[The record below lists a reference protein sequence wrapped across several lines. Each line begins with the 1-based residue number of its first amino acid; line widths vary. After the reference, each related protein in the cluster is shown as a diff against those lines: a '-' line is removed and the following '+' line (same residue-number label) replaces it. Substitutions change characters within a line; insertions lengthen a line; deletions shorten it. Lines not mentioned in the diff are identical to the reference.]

1 MVKVTLHYHGSS
13 FAEMTAD
20 GHAHSGE
27 EGHDLVCAAISSI
40 IFGGLNALADGDHN
54 YEAEADKKGHIRL
67 RSLKTPSPHDAIV
80 LETIAK
86 QIESLASSHPENVKL
101 ERKNDK

>member
-1 MVKVTLHYHGSS
+1 MVIVTLHYQGSS

-20 GHAHSGE
+20 GHANSGE
-27 EGHDLVCAAISSI
+27 AGHDLVCAAISSI
-40 IFGGLNALADGDHN
+40 IFGGLNNLTDGDAN
-54 YEAEADKKGHIRL
+54 YKVEADKKGHIRF
-67 RSLKTPSPHDAIV
+67 RSLKVPSTHDAIV

-86 QIESLASSHPENVKL
+86 QIESIASSHSENVKL